1 MVFRKPNTKRKYT
14 KRHTNTKR
22 KYTKRRTNAKRKYTK
37 RRTNTKRK
45 YTNRKS
51 KKYGGKCINMTDMTK
66 MNTLIAYLQR
76 MGGLSF
82 RDAKDIVDGMVNS
95 EYMYDCDNIL
105 KTLKKAVNAVN
116 NSNLPEETFSKIQ
129 DVIFATL
136 NKIQNQAEQLQQSQ
150 QPKSIPQ
157 KPLETPKE
165 VSNDGC
171 PSDGKEPVNCNER
184 NDYFKQA
191 LIFHP
196 DKNPMCKE
204 EATSKFQALQN
215 NPTCKFVTM

>member
-1 MVFRKPNTKRKYT
+1 MVFRNSNTKKKYT
-14 KRHTNTKR
+14 KRVP
-22 KYTKRRTNAKRKYTK
+22 NAKRKYTK
-37 RRTNTKRK
+37 RYSNAKRK
-45 YTNRKS
+45 YSNRKS
-51 KKYGGKCINMTDMTK
+51 KKYGGKCINMTDTTK

-116 NSNLPEETFSKIQ
+116 NSNLPEETLSKIQ

-136 NKIQNQAEQLQQSQ
+136 NKIQNQAAQSQ

-157 KPLETPKE
+157 NPFERQTQEP

-171 PSDGKEPVNCNER
+171 RSRGREPVDCSER
-184 NDYFKQA
+184 NDYLKQT

-196 DKNPMCKE
+196 DKNPMCIE
-204 EATSKFQALQN
+204 EATLKFQALQN
-215 NPTCKFVTM
+215 NRTCQFD